1 MSIRNLQPSLMH
13 KNHFIILITA
23 ILCSCTGQVR
33 EEQPPTEAKN
43 IILFIGDG
51 MGLSQ
56 VSASFF
62 FKRGPVNF
70 DRFARIGL
78 IKTSSSSHKITDS
91 ASGAT
96 AFSTGKKT
104 YNGAI
109 GVDPDTIAC
118 PTILEILS
126 QTGYSTGVI
135 ATSSI
140 THATPASFYSHVK
153 SRMMHEEIA
162 AQLVGS
168 EVDYFA
174 GGGSMFFSNR
184 PDGINYFDSLT
195 SKGFDIDTVSLAPEV
210 DFPQKYGYLLA
221 PNGMPKM
228 VEGRG
233 DFLAQA
239 TRQAIEYLSQD
250 PDGFFL
256 MVEGSQI
263 DWGGHENNSAYLISE
278 LIDFDEAIGV
288 GLDFAE
294 KDQNT
299 LVIVT
304 ADHETGGF
312 TLSAQMKQSDDTSM
326 MGVYSDY
333 DSISPT
339 FSTGGHSAA
348 LIPVF
353 ASGPGSDAFSGI
365 YENTAIFD
373 KMMEAV
379 GGEAAIRRLH

>member
-1 MSIRNLQPSLMH
+1 MVSASGLKQ
-13 KNHFIILITA
+13 KNFMKNCIVYGFMAAFLFS
-23 ILCSCTGQVR
+23 CSDQVR
-33 EEQPPTEAKN
+33 EKTTPPATKN

-56 VSASFF
+56 VSASHF
-62 FKRGPVNF
+62 FKQGPVNF
-70 DRFARIGL
+70 DRFTRIGL

-91 ASGAT
+91 AAGAT

-109 GVDPDTIAC
+109 GVDSDTIAY

-126 QTGYSTGVI
+126 QTGFSTGVV

-174 GGGSMFFSNR
+174 GAGSMFFSNR
-184 PDGINYFDSLT
+184 KDGINYLDSLT
-195 SKGFDIDTVSLAPEV
+195 NKGFHIDTVELSSEV
-210 DFPQKYGYLLA
+210 HFPQKYGYLLA
-221 PNGMPKM
+221 PDAMPKM

-233 DFLAQA
+233 DFLPRA

-263 DWGGHENNSAYLISE
+263 DWGGHENNSEYLISE
-278 LIDFDEAIGV
+278 LIDFDQAIGV

-312 TLSAQMKQSDDTSM
+312 TLSAQIIQSADTSM
-326 MGVYSDY
+326 MGMDSDY

-339 FSTGGHSAA
+339 FSTGGHSAT

-353 ASGPGSDAFSGI
+353 AWGPGSDEFSGI
-365 YENTAIFD
+365 YQNTAIFD
-373 KMMEAV
+373 KMMSAV
-379 GGEAAIRRLH
+379 NSPQ